1 MATTEEPQIREKTS
15 GPSVKQFS
23 VFLLN
28 RVGAL
33 LEIVRMLNESDVHVL
48 ALNSQDSTDSALV
61 RLIVSDPDAVE
72 NIFGLNEIAYSISDI
87 LVVEMREVAVDLR
100 KMLQCLLMAEV
111 NIQVCYPLLL
121 RPHGRSAL
129 ALHLDDADCGWSV
142 LAGEGFT
149 ILNQTD
155 LSR

>member
-1 MATTEEPQIREKTS
+1 MPTEEPQIREKTS

-28 RVGAL
+28 KVGAL
-33 LEIVRMLNESDVHVL
+33 LEIVRVLNESDVHVL
-48 ALNSQDSTDSALV
+48 ALNSQDSTDSAIV
-61 RLIVSDPDAVE
+61 RIVVSDPDAVE
-72 NIFGLNEIAYSISDI
+72 NIFDLNEIAYSICDI
-87 LVVEMREVAVDLR
+87 LVVELREVAVDLR
-100 KMLQCLLMAEV
+100 KILQCLLMAEV

-129 ALHLDDADCGWSV
+129 ALHLDDADCAWSV
-142 LAGEGFT
+142 LVGEGFT
-149 ILNQTD
+149 VLNQTD

>member
-1 MATTEEPQIREKTS
+1 MATAAQVKQTTS
-15 GPSVKQFS
+15 GPTVKQFS

-28 RVGAL
+28 KVGAL
-33 LEIVRMLNESDVHVL
+33 LEIIRLLNESHVHVIGL
-48 ALNSQDSTDSALV
+48 ISQDSTDSALV

-72 NIFGLNEIAYSISDI
+72 QIFDLHEVAYSISEI
-87 LVVEMREVAVDLR
+87 LVVEMREVAVDL
-100 KMLQCLLMAEV
+100 KKLLQCLFMAEV

-129 ALHLDDADCGWSV
+129 ALHLDDAECARSV
-142 LAGEGFT
+142 LSGEGYRV
-149 ILNQTD
+149 LNQTD

>member
-1 MATTEEPQIREKTS
+1 MATAAQVKETTS
-15 GPSVKQFS
+15 GPTVKQFS

-28 RVGAL
+28 KVGAL
-33 LEIVRMLNESDVHVL
+33 LEIIRLLNESHVHVIGL
-48 ALNSQDSTDSALV
+48 ISQDSTDSALV

-72 NIFGLNEIAYSISDI
+72 QIFDLHEVAYSISEI
-87 LVVEMREVAVDLR
+87 LVVEMREVAVDL
-100 KMLQCLLMAEV
+100 KKLLQCLFMAEV

-129 ALHLDDADCGWSV
+129 ALHLDDAECARSV
-142 LAGEGFT
+142 LSGEGYRV
-149 ILNQTD
+149 LNQTD

>member
-1 MATTEEPQIREKTS
+1 MATAGAHVRESTS
-15 GPSVKQFS
+15 GPVKQFS

-28 RVGAL
+28 KVGAL
-33 LEIVRMLNESDVHVL
+33 LEIVRVLNESQVHVL
-48 ALNSQDSTDSALV
+48 GLNSQDSTDSALV
-61 RLIVSDPDAVE
+61 RIIVSDPEAVE
-72 NIFGLNEIAYSISDI
+72 QIFDLHEVAYSISEI
-87 LVVEMREVAVDLR
+87 LVVEMREVAIDL
-100 KMLQCLLMAEV
+100 KKLLSCLLMAEV

-121 RPHGRSAL
+121 RPHGRAAL

-155 LSR
+155 

>member
-1 MATTEEPQIREKTS
+1 MATAGAQVRETTS
-15 GPSVKQFS
+15 PTVKQFS

-28 RVGAL
+28 KVGAL
-33 LEIVRMLNESDVHVL
+33 LEIIRVLNESEVHVIG
-48 ALNSQDSTDSALV
+48 LNSQDSTDSALV
-61 RLIVSDPDAVE
+61 RIIVSDPEAVE
-72 NIFGLNEIAYSISDI
+72 QIFDLHEVAYSISEI
-87 LVVEMREVAVDLR
+87 LVVEMREVAVDL
-100 KMLQCLLMAEV
+100 KKLLSCLLMAEV

-129 ALHLDDADCGWSV
+129 ALHLDDVECARSV
-142 LAGEGFT
+142 LGGQGFT

>member
-1 MATTEEPQIREKTS
+1 
-15 GPSVKQFS
+15 
-23 VFLLN
+23 
-28 RVGAL
+28 
-33 LEIVRMLNESDVHVL
+33 MLNESDVHVL

-61 RLIVSDPDAVE
+61 RLVVSDPDAVE
-72 NIFGLNEIAYSISDI
+72 NIFDLNEIAYSISDI

-100 KMLQCLLMAEV
+100 KMLQSLLMAEV

-149 ILNQTD
+149 ILNQSD

>member
-1 MATTEEPQIREKTS
+1 MATEEPQIREKTS

-61 RLIVSDPDAVE
+61 RLVVSDPDAVE
-72 NIFGLNEIAYSISDI
+72 NIFDLNARSYRRTGNRGRCLFASFDSY
-87 LVVEMREVAVDLR
+87 AV
-100 KMLQCLLMAEV
+100 
-111 NIQVCYPLLL
+111 
-121 RPHGRSAL
+121 
-129 ALHLDDADCGWSV
+129 
-142 LAGEGFT
+142 
-149 ILNQTD
+149 
-155 LSR
+155 SRFRQGQARHDFHP

>member
-1 MATTEEPQIREKTS
+1 MATAAKVKETTS
-15 GPSVKQFS
+15 GPTVKQFS

-28 RVGAL
+28 KVGAL
-33 LEIVRMLNESDVHVL
+33 LEIIRLLNESQVHVIGL
-48 ALNSQDSTDSALV
+48 ISQDSTDSALV

-72 NIFGLNEIAYSISDI
+72 QIFDLHEVAYSISEI
-87 LVVEMREVAVDLR
+87 LVVEMREVAVDL
-100 KMLQCLLMAEV
+100 KKLLQCLFMAEV

-129 ALHLDDADCGWSV
+129 ALHLDDAECARSV
-142 LAGEGFT
+142 LSGEGYRV
-149 ILNQTD
+149 LNQTD

>member
-1 MATTEEPQIREKTS
+1 MATEEPQIREKTS

-48 ALNSQDSTDSALV
+48 ALNSHDSTDSALV
-61 RLIVSDPDAVE
+61 RLVVSDPDAVE
-72 NIFGLNEIAYSISDI
+72 NIFDLNEIAYSISDI

-100 KMLQCLLMAEV
+100 KMLQSLLMAEV

-121 RPHGRSAL
+121 RPHGKSAL
-129 ALHLDDADCGWSV
+129 ALHLDDADCG
-142 LAGEGFT
+142 
-149 ILNQTD
+149 
-155 LSR
+155 

>member
-1 MATTEEPQIREKTS
+1 MATAAQVKQTTS
-15 GPSVKQFS
+15 GPTVKQFS

-28 RVGAL
+28 KVGAL
-33 LEIVRMLNESDVHVL
+33 LEIIRLLNESQVHVL
-48 ALNSQDSTDSALV
+48 GLNSQDSTDSALV

-72 NIFGLNEIAYSISDI
+72 QIFDVHEVAYSISEI
-87 LVVEMREVAVDLR
+87 LVVEMREVAVDL
-100 KMLQCLLMAEV
+100 KKLLQCLLMAEV
-111 NIQVCYPLLL
+111 NILVCYPLLL

-129 ALHLDDADCGWSV
+129 ALNLDDAECARSV
-142 LAGEGFT
+142 LGGEGFR